1 MAGKGDPEDLELDP
15 PLPDE
20 NEPEDLQDQALVEDE
35 ADEESEPDE
44 IDASKQQL
52 DGDRQPE
59 EPRQQPGRRDRR
71 IEALTTSL
79 AEERRQREELNR
91 RLDAVLNGN
100 QARQSQGESPEQRA
114 QRLALLTPEERIREE
129 LNEAKTGFAQQLVR
143 MEFTSRDGADRA
155 AFQAKATVDP
165 YYKDWE
171 PKVEAKLQELRS
183 QNMNAPREEVLKWLL
198 GDAVLAKRNGPTAKR
213 DRQQAQRRVQAQRTR
228 PANSGSDVAPQRNRG
243 NSLERRLE
251 NVEL

>member
-1 MAGKGDPEDLELDP
+1 MAGEGGPEDDLELDP

-35 ADEESEPDE
+35 ADEESDKDE
-44 IDASKQQL
+44 IDASDQQQ
-52 DGDRQPE
+52 GDRQQPDQQ
-59 EPRQQPGRRDRR
+59 RQPSRRDRR

-91 RLDAVLNGN
+91 RLDAVLTG
-100 QARQSQGESPEQRA
+100 QQPRQPQGETPEQRA

-129 LNEAKTGFAQQLVR
+129 LNEAKHGFAVQMQR
-143 MEFTSRDGADRA
+143 MQFTSQDGADRA

-165 YYKDWE
+165 LYKKWSD
-171 PKVEAKLQELRS
+171 KVEAELTTLRNQGMNTDREKLMYYLIGKAAVEGRQA
-183 QNMNAPREEVLKWLL
+183 NGARERV
-198 GDAVLAKRNGPTAKR
+198 
-213 DRQQAQRRVQAQRTR
+213 QAQRRVQQQRTR
-228 PANSGSDVAPQRNRG
+228 PANSGSDVAPRRDRG
-243 NSLERRLE
+243 SSLERRLE

>member
-1 MAGKGDPEDLELDP
+1 MAKEGDPEDLDELDP

-20 NEPEDLQDQALVEDE
+20 TEPEDLQDEALVEDE
-35 ADEESEPDE
+35 ADEQSEPDE
-44 IDASKQQL
+44 IDASQQQPEQRQP
-52 DGDRQPE
+52 DQDRQPS
-59 EPRQQPGRRDRR
+59 RRDRR

-91 RLDAVLNGN
+91 RLDAVLTG
-100 QARQSQGESPEQRA
+100 QSRQPAGETQEQRA

-129 LNEAKTGFAQQLVR
+129 LNEAKTGFAQQLQR
-143 MEFTSRDGADRA
+143 MEISSRDGADRA

-165 YYKDWE
+165 YYKGWE

-183 QNMNAPREEVLKWLL
+183 QGMNAPREEVLKWLL
-198 GDAVLAKRNGPTAKR
+198 GDAVLAKRGGPTAKR
-213 DRQQAQRRVQAQRTR
+213 DRQQAQRRVTAQRTR
-228 PANSGSDVAPQRNRG
+228 PANSGSDVASSRRDRG
-243 NSLERRLE
+243 ASLERRLD